1 MATQFNRRQFF
12 SATGISAVHLLALGC
27 EKRSHAEPA
36 KAEQALSAAQTGGA
50 EPYGWGP
57 FVETKAPVHV
67 RESFKIS
74 VIQRAGDRMSD
85 GHKMLPQPDGM
96 ACFQGADG
104 QYVLLRNHELG
115 DMGHA
120 QRFGV
125 DSTWFADKVFPSH
138 AYRPRQFGGVS
149 RLVVDGKKLNAAFS
163 QGATHSAE
171 ALVDSR
177 YVLLGTDKNCAG
189 GQYQDYWL
197 TCEESSAEHH
207 GYAFAT
213 RTSDTKLNRPRRL
226 DSWGRLHRE
235 AVAVDET
242 TGIVYMTED
251 RVDGCLYRFVPNDKN
266 RPFEE
271 GRLEA
276 LMIPGLSTTDP
287 YPMPESG
294 KPVQSVWKT
303 NQSWVVEWVPIED
316 PQATVM
322 SCRQQGHKLKATRFT
337 RNEGI
342 TIDAKGVWFTASLG
356 GPAKAGQI
364 FRLSHQSG
372 QSEQTLEL
380 VYEVTD
386 RTQLSC
392 PDNLVCA
399 PWGDLIMAEDN
410 YVVTPGVET
419 QFVRGL
425 TRDGHVYDILKANP
439 EFKGKR
445 GLTPEFAG
453 ACFSPDGKVLFVNVQ
468 SPVNMTIAVT
478 GPWPQQV

>member
-1 MATQFNRRQFF
+1 MATQFNRRQFL
-12 SATGISAVHLLALGC
+12 SATGVSAIHLLALGC
-27 EKRSHAEPA
+27 QQRGRAESSKVGQP
-36 KAEQALSAAQTGGA
+36 LTVNQTAGA
-50 EPYGWGP
+50 ELYDWGP
-57 FVETKAPVHV
+57 FVKTQAPVHV
-67 RESFKIS
+67 RESFSIS
-74 VIQRAGDRMSD
+74 VIQTAGDLMSD

-96 ACFQGADG
+96 ACFSGADG
-104 QYVLLRNHELG
+104 QYILLRNHELG
-115 DMGHA
+115 DMDHA

-125 DSTWFADKVFPSH
+125 DSTWFAEKVFPSQ

-163 QGATHSAE
+163 KAPTHGGE

-189 GQYQDYWL
+189 GRYKDYWL
-197 TCEESSAEHH
+197 TCEESSAENH

-213 RTSDTKLNRPRRL
+213 RTSDAQLDRPRRL

-235 AVAVDET
+235 AVAVDEN

-251 RVDGCLYRFVPNDKN
+251 RVDGCFYRFVPTDKN
-266 RPFEE
+266 RPFGD

-276 LMIPGLSTTDP
+276 LMVPGLSTTDP
-287 YPMPESG
+287 YPTPESG
-294 KPVQSVWKT
+294 KPVQSVWQK
-303 NQSWVVEWVPIED
+303 NQSWVVQWVPIAD
-316 PQATVM
+316 PQATAM
-322 SCRQQGHKLKATRFT
+322 PCRQQGQRLKATRFT

-364 FRLSHQSG
+364 FRLSHHDG
-372 QSEQTLEL
+372 QSAQKLEL

-386 RTQLSC
+386 RSKLSC

-399 PWGDLIMAEDN
+399 PWGDLVMAEDN
-410 YVVTPGVET
+410 YVAGPGVET

-425 TRDGHVYDILKANP
+425 TKDGSVYDILKANP
-439 EFKGKR
+439 ALKNKR

-478 GPWPQQV
+478 GPWPNQV